1 MVYVLAHVI
10 KVIVFSPGSDT
21 LLGVDGPLPLGHV
34 AVGVHCTDEDWLK
47 LVHAGVSKQQG
58 RVIQGDGGGGMD
70 IGMLI
75 LKIYKFICLFRESDY
90 VQDGY
95 KYVKY

>member
-1 MVYVLAHVI
+1 MVHVLAHVI
-10 KVIVFSPGSDT
+10 KVVVFSPGSDT
-21 LLGVDGPLPLGHV
+21 LLGVDGPLPLGHI
-34 AVGVHCTDEDWLK
+34 AIGVHCTDEDGLK
-47 LVHAGVSKQQG
+47 LVHTGVSKQQG

-75 LKIYKFICLFRESDY
+75 LKIVKNTDY

-95 KYVKY
+95 K

>member
-1 MVYVLAHVI
+1 MVHVLAHVI
-10 KVIVFSPGSDT
+10 KVVMFSPGSDT

-34 AVGVHCTDEDWLK
+34 AVGVHCTDEDGLK
-47 LVHAGVSKQQG
+47 LVHPGVGKQQG

-75 LKIYKFICLFRESDY
+75 LKTDKFI
-90 VQDGY
+90 
-95 KYVKY
+95 